1 MTHPRKRGTRRI
13 VGYVV
18 SLTGRRGGPLL
29 QRRRE
34 GTGVFRTEKMSWA
47 LHICEQAKA
56 SHPTARVLPVVRY
69 ELDREEEALRDAVV
83 EAAMATLDAWLT
95 LQGVSS
101 RCTELYATGSDTD
114 ADRDAYQVAGRA
126 YSTAFNNARATTRAL
141 RAHLEKKP

>member
-1 MTHPRKRGTRRI
+1 MTRKRGTRRI

-18 SLTGRRGGPLL
+18 SLSGKRGGPYPGGG
-29 QRRRE
+29 RH
-34 GTGVFRTEKMSWA
+34 VFDES
-47 LHICEQAKA
+47 A
-56 SHPTARVLPVVRY
+56 SADVMRCLVSDLRPHARVLAVVRY